1 MASSPGRPRRFADLG
16 TRVASAAVAAVVG
29 LGLLWAGGVWA
40 VLLVALVTGAM
51 IWEVRSV
58 TLHRGGPCGADV
70 ALLLAGV
77 AGAAAVAE
85 LGSAAAALVWLGGAL
100 AVAALVDLAAGRR
113 EALAWGVAGGA
124 YVGAAGIGLIFLR
137 GLEPHGLVTVLWL
150 VLVVAATDIGGY
162 FGGRLIGGPKLWP
175 RVSPK
180 KTWAG
185 LVGGVALAA
194 LAGALLSLAI
204 AGALPLVL
212 AAVSAATALIAQAGD
227 LAESALK
234 RHFGVKD
241 SGRLL
246 PGHGGAFDRFDGLAP
261 AAALMALLSW
271 WRGESVVIW

>member
-100 AVAALVDLAAGRR
+100 VVAALADLAAGRR
-113 EALAWGVAGGA
+113 EALGRRRRRLCRRGGDRA
-124 YVGAAGIGLIFLR
+124 DL
-137 GLEPHGLVTVLWL
+137 P
-150 VLVVAATDIGGY
+150 
-162 FGGRLIGGPKLWP
+162 
-175 RVSPK
+175 
-180 KTWAG
+180 
-185 LVGGVALAA
+185 
-194 LAGALLSLAI
+194 AGAR
-204 AGALPLVL
+204 
-212 AAVSAATALIAQAGD
+212 AARA
-227 LAESALK
+227 
-234 RHFGVKD
+234 
-241 SGRLL
+241 
-246 PGHGGAFDRFDGLAP
+246 GHGAWCW
-261 AAALMALLSW
+261 W
-271 WRGESVVIW
+271 WRRPT